1 MDNALV
7 AHRSLIED
15 HSFISIKAAIYG
27 AVHIG
32 EQSYIGANST
42 IFDEVRIGKKMHYMR
57 GYGY

>member
-42 IFDEVRIGKKMHYMR
+42 TFD
-57 GYGY
+57 